1 MARARRRPSLEFARV
16 RNLIALDAAN
26 VIARLEARKDEL
38 IPLFSKLRDREPLLG
53 TLRSW
58 FPSAAFR
65 DLSVLDARQQTAVST
80 FYEQL
85 DQLRWYFQYTV
96 DMPGAAQQVFVQNH
110 RRLVHAYAALLSSL
124 GPPVTEA
131 EAIPPA
137 PGRRKGSAAGRK
149 RASARKRP

>member
-1 MARARRRPSLEFARV
+1 V

-26 VIARLEARKDEL
+26 VIARMEARKDEL

-58 FPSAAFR
+58 FPSATFR
-65 DLSVLDARQQTAVST
+65 DLSVLDAPQQTAVST

-85 DQLRWYFQYTV
+85 DQLRWYFHYTV
-96 DMPGAAQQVFVQNH
+96 DMPSAAQHVFVQHH
-110 RRLVHAYAALLSSL
+110 RRLVRAYTMLLSSL

-131 EAIPPA
+131 EAIPLA
-137 PGRRKGSAAGRK
+137 PGRRRSSAAGRE
-149 RASARKRP
+149 RASARKKPRSVER